1 MTIKFIGLFLAA
13 LLNIRS
19 WFRLHHSELKARRSL
34 KYLKGDENLK
44 KTRELMILVR
54 QQWKMFLLCLKIS
67 ADMLPSIAKSTI
79 AKKIFKFDIPRVA
92 QALGGLVNALVACS
106 LVSM

>member
-1 MTIKFIGLFLAA
+1 
-13 LLNIRS
+13 
-19 WFRLHHSELKARRSL
+19 
-34 KYLKGDENLK
+34 
-44 KTRELMILVR
+44 MILIR

-79 AKKIFKFDIPRVA
+79 AKRVLKFDIPRVA
-92 QALGGLVNALVACS
+92 QAVGGLINALVACN